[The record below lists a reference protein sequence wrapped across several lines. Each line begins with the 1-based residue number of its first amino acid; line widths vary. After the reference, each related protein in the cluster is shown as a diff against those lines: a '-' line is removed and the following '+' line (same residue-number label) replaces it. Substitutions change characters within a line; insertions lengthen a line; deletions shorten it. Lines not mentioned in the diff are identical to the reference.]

1 MNQGGDIMIIK
12 EGMYVRFDDG
22 NIVKANRVS
31 VQNNPLFDINI
42 NGKLYIST
50 SIVKASFKKID
61 LIQVGDY
68 VNGYKV
74 IGKDH
79 KGILL
84 IASLLLEEDDIKT
97 IVTKERFNEYEF

>member
-1 MNQGGDIMIIK
+1 MIIK

-42 NGKLYIST
+42 NGKLYMST
-50 SIVKASFKKID
+50 SMVKASFNKMD
-61 LIQVGDY
+61 LVELGDY

-74 IGKDH
+74 IGKNH

-84 IASLLLEEDDIKT
+84 IAGLLLEEDDIKT
-97 IVTKERFNEYEF
+97 IVTKERFDEYKF

>member
-1 MNQGGDIMIIK
+1 MIIK
-12 EGMYVRFDDG
+12 EGMYIRFDDG
-22 NIVKANRVS
+22 EIVKANRVS

-42 NGKLYIST
+42 NGKLYMST
-50 SIVKASFKKID
+50 SMVKASFKKMD
-61 LIQVGDY
+61 LVELGDY

-84 IASLLLEEDDIKT
+84 IAGLLLEEDDIKT
-97 IVTKERFNEYEF
+97 ILTKERFNAYEF

>member
-1 MNQGGDIMIIK
+1 MIIK

-42 NGKLYIST
+42 NGKLYMST